1 MRLICDE
8 KSIHVKKDNEKKK
21 RNLLGCNWA
30 MAAMRLRST
39 TGGSS
44 AFCSQPTG
52 GLAGGEIRKSLSG
65 SGGRK
70 YPSGFAPRKTIG

>member
-1 MRLICDE
+1 MIEEEIRRIY
-8 KSIHVKKDNEKKK
+8 
-21 RNLLGCNWA
+21 LLGCSWA

-52 GLAGGEIRKSLSG
+52 GLAGGEIRKSFSG
-65 SGGRK
+65 SGGRRK
-70 YPSGFAPRKTIG
+70 LSGFAPRKTIG